1 MAQMIQFEPKQEP
14 AYIKV
19 IGVGGGGSNAVNHM
33 FKQGIKGVEFA
44 VCNTDMQ
51 ALETSPV
58 PNKIRIGNT
67 EGLGAGSKPNVGEEA
82 AKTSIDALKESF
94 TDDIKMV
101 FVTAGMG
108 GGTGTGAAPII
119 AQLARELEILTIG
132 IVTLPFSWEGRR
144 RKQQAE
150 AGIESLKEYV
160 DTLLVINNDKLRE
173 QYGNLPMRE
182 AFARADNVLATAA
195 KGIAEIVTVPGYV
208 NTDFEDVKTVIQ
220 NSGKAIMG
228 SATAEG
234 ENRAMTAI
242 EEAMNSPL
250 LDDNDIK
257 GAQNILLHIVTGND
271 EITMDEITEITEYV
285 QTECGNDAD
294 LIWGQGFDE
303 SLENKIGITLIAT
316 GFDSKKR
323 IGEIKPKKVHD
334 LNEVKE
340 EPVAHV
346 DKEDRKAEAIEHP
359 KEVELKESKED
370 KKSMSEFMRIT
381 KREKEE
387 QITTTD
393 EVPIATTDEVPI
405 ARTIEETPQ
414 SQFTFNEKV
423 NTSVPEIPEIID
435 RQETRNV
442 QLQEDTAAEEV
453 RSEKP
458 FTINFKK
465 SSKQVPDQSHLSI
478 QRTVN
483 DYEIGITEK
492 PSPLQRQDETIE
504 KNALDRINKLKNLS
518 RIHAGDIA
526 QLETVPAYQRKNI
539 EIDNTPPS
547 TQSPI
552 SKFTLGEDSKNNP
565 VIKSDNSFLHDN
577 VD

>member
-58 PNKIRIGNT
+58 PNKIRIGDT
-67 EGLGAGSKPNVGEEA
+67 DGLGAGSKPNVGEEA

-94 TDDIKMV
+94 TNDIKMV
-101 FVTAGMG
+101 FITAGMG

-132 IVTLPFSWEGRR
+132 IVTLPFSWEGRKR
-144 RKQQAE
+144 RQQAE
-150 AGIESLKEYV
+150 AGIESMKAYV

-228 SATAEG
+228 SATVEG

-316 GFDSKKR
+316 GFDSKR
-323 IGEIKPKKVHD
+323 RNDEIKPKKIHD

-340 EPVAHV
+340 EPVAHAENEESKV
-346 DKEDRKAEAIEHP
+346 DAIEHP
-359 KEVELKESKED
+359 KEVELIDSKED

-387 QITTTD
+387 SIKT
-393 EVPIATTDEVPI
+393 EN
-405 ARTIEETPQ
+405 EETLQ
-414 SQFTFNEKV
+414 KQFTFSEKT
-423 NTSVPEIPEIID
+423 NATISKLPEVTDKQEHTNIP
-435 RQETRNV
+435 
-442 QLQEDTAAEEV
+442 LQKATTTEELS
-453 RSEKP
+453 SEKP
-458 FTINFKK
+458 LTISFKK
-465 SSKQVPDQSHLSI
+465 PTKKAPVQSHLSI

-483 DYEIGITEK
+483 DYEIGITER
-492 PSPLQRQDETIE
+492 PNPLQRQDETIE
-504 KNALDRINKLKNLS
+504 KNAMDRINKLKNLS
-518 RIHAGDIA
+518 RLHAGDIA

-552 SKFTLGEDSKNNP
+552 SKFTLGEDSKSNP